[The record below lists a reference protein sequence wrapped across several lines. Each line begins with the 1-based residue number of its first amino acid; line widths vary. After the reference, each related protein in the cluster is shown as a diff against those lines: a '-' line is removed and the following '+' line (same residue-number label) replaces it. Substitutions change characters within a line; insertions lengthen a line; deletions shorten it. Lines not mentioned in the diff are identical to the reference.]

1 MALRQTGRRSF
12 GAVVPRLTPGH
23 HPVWLRT
30 GSGPGE
36 PMDLIVPARSA
47 STREYRTAAPNRDL
61 LEQVAVLTGGRVDP
75 EPAEILAVRPGVT
88 RRVVPLEGVLIPI
101 VLVLV
106 LADVAVRRWPR

>member
-1 MALRQTGRRSF
+1 
-12 GAVVPRLTPGH
+12 
-23 HPVWLRT
+23 
-30 GSGPGE
+30 
-36 PMDLIVPARSA
+36 MDLIVPARSA

>member
-1 MALRQTGRRSF
+1 M
-12 GAVVPRLTPGH
+12 
-23 HPVWLRT
+23 
-30 GSGPGE
+30 
-36 PMDLIVPARSA
+36 
-47 STREYRTAAPNRDL
+47 
-61 LEQVAVLTGGRVDP
+61 LTGGRVDP